1 MTLRPMDRIPSLTLM
16 MIGVLV
22 FFAPP
27 PLQRPSLTR
36 YDVPAKRSFFF
47 HLFPPKRRVFLLD
60 G

>member
-47 HLFPPKRRVFLLD
+47 IYFPLKEEFFF
-60 G
+60 